1 MEIKA
6 YRAQAATEYLATYG
20 WAILIIAVVVVLLY
34 IFVLG
39 PSSSTPTTCTFNSGA
54 YCRDAIFSS
63 NTAGSY
69 VVIIISNGQQYPIAN
84 PVFKINVQN
93 SGNITGSCTPGFV
106 LASAAVVCNA
116 IMANRYGQGSLV
128 YSQVYLKETV
138 CVTGSTIASCSGGNA
153 QTLSGVLDAH
163 VEQPMPSLP

>member
-1 MEIKA
+1 MPVA
-6 YRAQAATEYLATYG
+6 L
-20 WAILIIAVVVVLLY
+20 
-34 IFVLG
+34 F
-39 PSSSTPTTCTFNSGA
+39 TPQPETVGL
-54 YCRDAIFSS
+54 DAW
-63 NTAGSY
+63 TL
-69 VVIIISNGQQYPIAN
+69 P
-84 PVFKINVQN
+84 PP
-93 SGNITGSCTPGFV
+93 TV

-116 IMANRYGQGSLV
+116 IIANRYGQGSLV